1 MKLDTI
7 KKIALKD
14 SKLSEDQKEILIRL
28 SDITENWNA
37 LIELVNKININ
48 VEYKVLLIA
57 TLSNIGDELK
67 DFCKIM
73 QDAS

>member
-14 SKLSEDQKEILIRL
+14 NKMSEDQKEILIRL